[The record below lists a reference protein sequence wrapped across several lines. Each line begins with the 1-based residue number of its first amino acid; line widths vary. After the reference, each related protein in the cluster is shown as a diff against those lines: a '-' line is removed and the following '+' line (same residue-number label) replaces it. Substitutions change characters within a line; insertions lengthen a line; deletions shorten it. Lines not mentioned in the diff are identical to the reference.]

1 MDIKRMHYSAAG
13 TIIVKPSFRHRCH
26 AAGSGRRRGGCWWR
40 GSGIKRWQHKSE
52 QDTYIYVHIAAS
64 WKGKWKVPH
73 SNRLGIGI
81 LALV

>member
-1 MDIKRMHYSAAG
+1 MLSPVFGIAG
-13 TIIVKPSFRHRCH
+13 WVER
-26 AAGSGRRRGGCWWR
+26 GRGRGGRGRR

-52 QDTYIYVHIAAS
+52 HTYIHIAAS